1 MSVELDLFSFP
12 SRFRK
17 IESTAA
23 TAADECVD
31 GS

>member
-1 MSVELDLFSFP
+1 MNVELGLFSFP

-23 TAADECVD
+23 AADECVD